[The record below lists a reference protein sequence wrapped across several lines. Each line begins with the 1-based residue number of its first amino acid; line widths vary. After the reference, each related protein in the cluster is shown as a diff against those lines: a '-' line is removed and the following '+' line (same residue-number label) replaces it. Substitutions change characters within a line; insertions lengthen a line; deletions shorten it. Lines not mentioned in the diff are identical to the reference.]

1 MPLLQRGETTSLTS
15 SASIQRRSEK
25 IAAGKRILQQY
36 LLRTPRDFLSSPPS
50 NNKAP
55 FSNWLSSRGGME
67 ISSDVL
73 NIKIKNDKPHIGDG
87 DYAATPPRISIAV
100 CALVDTVISI
110 KQDDAFSAT
119 GTTLPT
125 PTGIGVD
132 ARQKHSLPPPTAGMG
147 AAIPMAGSAGAGVYS
162 FSLVDKDFA
171 ADSPDNPDR
180 RGIYPSGIFA
190 FVPDNPIGVPD
201 NPSGKPD
208 NPIGVPD
215 NPRTRGA
222 RLLTFA
228 VSGG

>member
-1 MPLLQRGETTSLTS
+1 
-15 SASIQRRSEK
+15 
-25 IAAGKRILQQY
+25 
-36 LLRTPRDFLSSPPS
+36 
-50 NNKAP
+50 
-55 FSNWLSSRGGME
+55 ME
-67 ISSDVL
+67 ISSDEL
-73 NIKIKNDKPHIGDG
+73 NIKTNNDKPHIGDS
-87 DYAATPPRISIAV
+87 DYAATPPRTSIAV
-100 CALVDTVISI
+100 CALVDTVINI
-110 KQDDAFSAT
+110 KQDDAFSVA

-125 PTGIGVD
+125 PTGIGVAGTTLPNPTGIGVD
-132 ARQKHSLPPPTAGMG
+132 ARQKHSLPSPTAGMG

-201 NPSGKPD
+201 NPRK
-208 NPIGVPD
+208 
-215 NPRTRGA
+215 RGA